1 MDRYFE
7 ATLYMPKRARRALP
21 ALGICLWLLI
31 PQPIA
36 ADASP
41 YQLNLPADLTISVVA
56 TAGWLLPELLRP
68 KVVTPIC
75 PCVADNM
82 NALDR
87 PVAGRFDPTAARLS
101 DVAVV
106 SVYALSFGLD
116 ALVVHASGDDLRGF
130 ASDAVV
136 IFEALAVSGTLVEL
150 AKTSITRPR
159 PVLYGRAKE
168 HPALRVG
175 DNYVSF
181 YSAHTSGAFALAL
194 AFAQTYA
201 LRRPN
206 DPWRFV
212 VYGAA
217 IAAASAVGSL
227 RVLAGKH
234 FPTDVLTGAGI
245 GSAVGLLVPWLH
257 TPAAPVRVAVAAARE
272 SLQIVVSVGLDG
284 GAL

>member
-1 MDRYFE
+1 MQMR
-7 ATLYMPKRARRALP
+7 KRARRALP

-68 KVVTPIC
+68 KVVTPHC
-75 PCVADNM
+75 PCTADNM

-87 PVAGRFDPTAARLS
+87 PVAGRFDPTAIDLS
-101 DVAVV
+101 NVAVV
-106 SVYALSFGLD
+106 SVYALSFGLG
-116 ALVVHASGDDLRGF
+116 ALVVHTSGDDLRGF
-130 ASDAVV
+130 ASDALVM
-136 IFEALAVSGTLVEL
+136 FEALAVSGTLVEL
-150 AKTSITRPR
+150 AKTSIVRPR
-159 PVLYGRAKE
+159 PLLYGLAKDN
-168 HPALRVG
+168 PALRVG

-181 YSAHTSGAFALAL
+181 YSSHTAGSFALAL

-201 LRRPN
+201 LRHPDN
-206 DPWRFV
+206 PWRFA

-227 RVLAGKH
+227 RVLGGKH
-234 FPTDVLTGAGI
+234 FPTDVLTGAGV

-257 TPAAPVRVAVAAARE
+257 TRSAAGPVHVAVAAAPE
-272 SLQIVVSVGLDG
+272 SFQLVVSVGLG
-284 GAL
+284 SGSL